1 MAVGITTE
9 WQSRSHLEH
18 TCLIGLFSI
27 YFFFV
32 CCCCCCVPVELVT
45 TGTIPQTFEH
55 SINIWMDDVN
65 RWNLTN
71 NKVDDKQRGNVTK
84 YLALFNL

>member
-1 MAVGITTE
+1 MAIKITFRTHL
-9 WQSRSHLEH
+9 SHWAIFYL
-18 TCLIGLFSI
+18 
-27 YFFFV
+27 FFV

-71 NKVDDKQRGNVTK
+71 NKVDDKHGGNFTK